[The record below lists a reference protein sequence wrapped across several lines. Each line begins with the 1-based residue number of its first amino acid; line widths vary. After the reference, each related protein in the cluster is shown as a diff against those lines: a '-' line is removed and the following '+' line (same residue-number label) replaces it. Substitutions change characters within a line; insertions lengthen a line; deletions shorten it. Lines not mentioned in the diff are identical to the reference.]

1 VNDQLQSRPSACP
14 HHGAMGNTP
23 VGICTKQQVEVAV
36 IHSYHPILHAFSTL
50 LPSRYH
56 IPFCPSVVALVL
68 SSIICPIMSTAAGGS
83 WRLEGEESNSSA
95 LEFFFGVVLPLSCCS
110 HLSFILVASLSFVIC
125 IFPHPPPLL
134 FSSSVFVHHLL
145 LLHHLSLL
153 HRLSL
158 VSSVHL
164 LICHHVP
171 RLVHLCFLDDH
182 CLCYLCLLI
191 GIVVSSDCPRCLSY
205 RITEIAL

>member
-1 VNDQLQSRPSACP
+1 MTNCN
-14 HHGAMGNTP
+14 HGPLHAPIMGNTP

-153 HRLSL
+153 HRL
-158 VSSVHL
+158 
-164 LICHHVP
+164 
-171 RLVHLCFLDDH
+171 RLKGTVCVILFLQSKFKAAF
-182 CLCYLCLLI
+182 L
-191 GIVVSSDCPRCLSY
+191 
-205 RITEIAL
+205 

>member
-1 VNDQLQSRPSACP
+1 MTNCN
-14 HHGAMGNTP
+14 HGPLHAPIMGNTP

-83 WRLEGEESNSSA
+83 WRLDEGEESNSSA
-95 LEFFFGVVLPLSCCS
+95 LE
-110 HLSFILVASLSFVIC
+110 SFILVASLSFVIC

>member
-14 HHGAMGNTP
+14 HHGEHPCWHLHKAASRG
-23 VGICTKQQVEVAV
+23 CS
-36 IHSYHPILHAFSTL
+36 HSFIPSNPSCILNFTAQLH
-50 LPSRYH
+50 SRYH